1 MANEKLVDIGYVNY
15 DNNDNLN
22 KVLTLSVNGKTIM
35 LERGKSHKVPPEF
48 AEAYAHRMKMI
59 GRRMS
64 ERNRRDKEVRDKQNQ
79 DGVKIF

>member
-1 MANEKLVDIGYVNY
+1 MANEKLVDIGYV
-15 DNNDNLN
+15 DFDMNDSLN
-22 KVLTLSVNGKTIM
+22 KYLTLGVNGKTIM

-48 AEAYAHRMKMI
+48 AEAYAHRMKMK